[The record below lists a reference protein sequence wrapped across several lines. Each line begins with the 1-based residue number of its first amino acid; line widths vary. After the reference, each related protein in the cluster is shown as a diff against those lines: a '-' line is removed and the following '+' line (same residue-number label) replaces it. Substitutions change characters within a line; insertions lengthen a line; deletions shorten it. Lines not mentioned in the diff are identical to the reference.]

1 MTKMYEIKIYLDR
14 EKKIEASGV
23 ITFEKVL
30 AGDTSRKSIFIEN
43 VINYPINMEIKLE
56 GENVNIVKN
65 IEEIRPGDVKEVE
78 FEFTPKITI
87 MKPITANLKIKIN
100 YIIR

>member
-1 MTKMYEIKIYLDR
+1 MYEIKIYLDR

-78 FEFTPKITI
+78 LEFTPKITI
-87 MKPITANLKIKIN
+87 MKPITANLKIKLN
-100 YIIR
+100 YVIT

>member
-1 MTKMYEIKIYLDR
+1 MYEIKIYLDR

-87 MKPITANLKIKIN
+87 MKPITANLKIKLN
-100 YIIR
+100 YVIT